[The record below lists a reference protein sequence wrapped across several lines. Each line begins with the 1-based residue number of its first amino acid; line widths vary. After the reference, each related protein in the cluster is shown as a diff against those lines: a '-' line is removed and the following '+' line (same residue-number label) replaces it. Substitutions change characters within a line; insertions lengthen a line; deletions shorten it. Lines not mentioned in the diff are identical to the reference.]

1 MIFSNSKLS
10 IAPMMDW
17 TDKHFRYFVRQ
28 FTKKTV
34 LYSEMITA
42 QAIVFGNPE
51 KLLSFNPLEKPL
63 ILQLGGANPEF
74 LAKACQI
81 ANDFDYDGINLN
93 VGCPSERVKAG
104 NFGASLRQNPELV
117 KECFEAI
124 KENSKSQTSIKTR
137 IALCE
142 MTPDS
147 NGFDD
152 LCNFVETVKS
162 CSEYIIHARKARLT
176 GFSPKQ
182 NRERLPI
189 NYDLVYDFKQKYS
202 NYAISIN
209 GDITNF
215 EEVKKHLQFVDGC
228 MIGRAAYAN
237 PSLFQ
242 TADQTFFDS
251 KTEIC
256 SKRQAVLQME
266 EYITTQLEQGI
277 RLNMLVRPMLGLFKG
292 DPGAAQWRRLLTE
305 ESIKPDTSFKI
316 VAQALNNVVSSN

>member
-17 TDKHFRYFVRQ
+17 TDKHFRYFMRQ

-42 QAIVFGNPE
+42 QAIVYGDSQ
-51 KLLSFNPLEKPL
+51 KLLSFDPVEKPL
-63 ILQLGGANPEF
+63 ILQLGGSNPEF
-74 LAKACQI
+74 LAKACKI

-117 KECFEAI
+117 KECFDAI
-124 KENSKSQTSIKTR
+124 RENSTSPTSIKTR

-152 LCNFVETVKS
+152 LCNFVETVKT

-182 NRERLPI
+182 NRDRLPI
-189 NYDLVYDFKQKYS
+189 NYDLVYDFKQKYPD
-202 NYAISIN
+202 YFVSIN
-209 GDITNF
+209 GDITHFDEIKN
-215 EEVKKHLQFVDGC
+215 HLKYVDGC

-237 PSLFQ
+237 PALFQ
-242 TADQTFFDS
+242 NADQVFFGSND
-251 KTEIC
+251 EIC
-256 SKRQAVLQME
+256 TKHQAVLQME
-266 EYITTQLEQGI
+266 KYITDQLQQGT

-292 DPGAAQWRRLLTE
+292 DVGAAQWRRLLTE
-305 ESIKPDTSFKI
+305 ESIKPDATFKI